1 MERALFIGVGAAHTG
16 GMKTRV
22 LSGLVLLMMAYT
34 AQAAIYT
41 WIDAQ
46 GTRHY
51 SDHAPTANAEKARL
65 PGLQSAD
72 GNADALRNLQAQAA
86 RAAAS
91 KPTNTGDPRALA
103 FTQPEAGQTL
113 RNTQGQVPV
122 ALTIAGTSSL
132 KPGEKLTYYLD
143 GKAIPDMP
151 TTQTRLTLAE
161 VQRGSHTLSA
171 ALLYRGREIKRTS
184 PLTFHMR
191 PPSAISPS
199 QTGQHDGNDGQDP
212 IPGAAT
218 APPAGNADGATAAPR
233 FQSTHAAAGS

>member
-1 MERALFIGVGAAHTG
+1 MNKRLLCGW
-16 GMKTRV
+16 
-22 LSGLVLLMMAYT
+22 VLLMAAGS
-34 AQAAIYT
+34 AQAAVYT
-41 WIDAQ
+41 WVDAQ

-51 SDHAPTANAEKARL
+51 SDHAATANAEQARL

-91 KPTNTGDPRALA
+91 KPTNAGDPRALA

-132 KPGEKLTYYLD
+132 KPGEKITYYLD
-143 GKAIPDMP
+143 GNAIPDMP
-151 TTQTRLTLAE
+151 TTQTQLTLAE

-184 PLTFHMR
+184 PLTFYMR
-191 PPSAISPS
+191 PPLAISPS
-199 QTGQHDGNDGQDP
+199 QTGQSGGDDGPDP

-218 APPAGNADGATAAPR
+218 APPAGNANGAMAAPG
-233 FQSTHAAAGS
+233 FQSSSAAAGS